1 MSDPTIPET
10 NFNLKKVIQYIRI
23 SVLVNSI
30 IIIPLIILA
39 ILSIGGNAIF
49 ILTIV
54 FVGLLCLQFLVL
66 VSFDISRIFK
76 VRKNKENK

>member
-1 MSDPTIPET
+1 MSDPTISET

-54 FVGLLCLQFLVL
+54 FVGLVFAIPCF
-66 VSFDISRIFK
+66 SII
-76 VRKNKENK
+76 

>member
-1 MSDPTIPET
+1 MSDPTISET

-66 VSFDISRIFK
+66 VSFDISRIFQ

>member
-1 MSDPTIPET
+1 MNDPTIPET
-10 NFNLKKVIQYIRI
+10 NFNLKKVIRYLRI

-39 ILSIGGNAIF
+39 ILSIGGNVIF

-66 VSFDISRIFK
+66 VSFDISRIIK
-76 VRKNKENK
+76 VRKNK